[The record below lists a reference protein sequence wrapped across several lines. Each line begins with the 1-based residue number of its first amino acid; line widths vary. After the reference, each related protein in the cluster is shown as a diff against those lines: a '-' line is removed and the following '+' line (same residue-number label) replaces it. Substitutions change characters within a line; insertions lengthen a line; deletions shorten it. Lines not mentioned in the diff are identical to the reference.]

1 MKQTVF
7 TGCGTAL
14 VTPFTADA
22 KDVDE
27 ACFEELCR
35 LQIENR
41 ADALIVA
48 GTTGESPV
56 LSPEEKR
63 RLLKVAVAISGGRVP
78 VIAGAGSNDTEDAV
92 RKCNEAEKEGV
103 AALLVVTPF
112 YNKCTQDGVVEHYYY
127 IADRVSAPVIVYNVP
142 SRTGFNVKPET
153 YLALSQHSRIV
164 GIKEA
169 GGDLSAAAKT
179 LTLCGEELTLY
190 SGNDDQ
196 TVPLMSL
203 GAKGVISV
211 VSNLIPAVMHALT
224 SLCLEDDFTAARRL
238 QAQYLKLMDAM
249 FTSVN
254 PIPVKMALELMY
266 KKPFPLRL
274 PLSKLSEA
282 ETEDMKKLLASYAM
296 L

>member
-27 ACFEELCR
+27 ACFEELC
-35 LQIENR
+35 LQQIENR

-56 LSPEEKR
+56 LSSDEKR
-63 RLLKVAVAISGGRVP
+63 RLLRIAVALSGGRIP
-78 VIAGAGSNDTEDAV
+78 VIAGAGSNNTEDAV

-112 YNKCTQDGVVEHYYY
+112 YNKCTQESVVEHYFY
-127 IADRVSAPVIVYNVP
+127 IADRVSSPIIVYNVP
-142 SRTGFNVKPET
+142 SRTGFNIRPET
-153 YLALSQHSRIV
+153 YLALSRHKRIT

-179 LTLCGEELTLY
+179 LALCGENVAMY

-196 TVPLMSL
+196 TVALMSL

-211 VSNLIPAVMHALT
+211 VSNLIPAVMHTLA

-254 PIPVKMALELMY
+254 PIPVKMALELLY

-274 PLSKLSEA
+274 PLSKLSPT
-282 ETEDMKKLLASYAM
+282 ETEALKELLESYAM
-296 L
+296 T